1 MGHIEFRILGPLE
14 ILVDGAPVRIG
25 GRKERALLTLLAL
38 HAGEVLGP
46 DRLIEGLWGEA
57 PPASAMKTLQTYVV
71 HVRRAL
77 EQGAP
82 GAQSPILT
90 RARGYLLDVAAEGID
105 AGRFER
111 LVAEGRLALGE
122 RRYQAASDVL
132 REALSL
138 WRGGALADLDPDGPA
153 QAEIARL
160 DEERMR
166 ALEARIDA
174 DLGRGAHADVVPEL
188 QGLVA
193 VHPLRETLRAQLML
207 ALYRSGRQAEALDA
221 YQRAR
226 GLLVQELGIEP
237 GPTLRRLEEQIL
249 RQDAALDPNM
259 EPAGVHSTPG
269 AEELLKAADVALAGY
284 DWRGAYD
291 ALTRADAA
299 RPLDPEHL
307 ERLAESAW
315 WGGRGE
321 DCIAARERAYAG
333 YFERGDVLGSAR
345 TAIGLAEDHFHM
357 GAFAV
362 CRGWIGRAERL
373 LQDTGQTLELGH
385 LLRVKT
391 TIAFDLEGNTDL
403 ALDLAARTLAV
414 GLALGERDLQVIAL
428 QDKGRIL
435 VNLGSLAEG
444 MALIDEAMAAT
455 VGDELGPYATGIAYC
470 NTIITCES
478 LADYTRAGEWTE
490 AMLRWCE
497 RHARSGFPGVCRVFQ
512 AEILRLR
519 GRWQDAEET
528 ARRAAAELE
537 HVVPFYAGE
546 AWYEVG
552 ETRRRMGDL
561 GAAEEAFRRAHALG
575 REPSP
580 GLALLRLNQGEVEA
594 ASSLIR
600 QTIQQQAEHSL
611 NRMRNLPAQVEI
623 ALAAGNLGV
632 ARSSLDAMRETNA
645 RFGSSVM
652 AATCAQAEGAIQL
665 AEGAPLEAAE
675 RLREAIRLWRQAE
688 LPYEVA
694 CAQLLLARCYRDAG
708 DAERGMLEAHAAC
721 ASFVAL
727 GAMADLRSG
736 QELLSTMPPRSNATK

>member
-1 MGHIEFRILGPLE
+1 MEHIEFRILGPLE
-14 ILVDGAPVRIG
+14 ILVGGAPIRVG
-25 GRKERALLTLLAL
+25 GPKERALLTLLAL
-38 HAGEVLGP
+38 DTGEILSP

-57 PPASAMKTLQTYVV
+57 PPASAMKTLQTYVA
-71 HVRRAL
+71 HLRRAL

-82 GAQSPILT
+82 GARPRILT
-90 RARGYLLDVAAEGID
+90 RARGYLLDAPSEDID

-122 RRYQAASDVL
+122 RRYQAASNVL
-132 REALSL
+132 RQALSL
-138 WRGGALADLDPDGPA
+138 WRGSALADLDADGAA

-160 DEERMR
+160 DEERLR

-174 DLGRGAHADVVPEL
+174 DLGCGAHADVVPEL
-188 QGLVA
+188 QRLVA

-226 GLLVQELGIEP
+226 ALLVQELGIEP

-249 RQDAALDPNM
+249 RQDSALDRNA
-259 EPAGVHSTPG
+259 EPADVHSTPG
-269 AEELLKAADVALAGY
+269 AEELLQTAHVALARY
-284 DWRGAYD
+284 DWRGAHD
-291 ALTRADAA
+291 ALTRADAT

-307 ERLAESAW
+307 ERLAEAAW

-333 YFERGDVLGSAR
+333 YFEQGDVSGSAR
-345 TAIGLAEDHFHM
+345 AAIGLAEDHFHM

-373 LQDTGQTLELGH
+373 LQGVGQTVEYGH

-391 TIAFDLEGNTDL
+391 TIAFDLDGNTDL
-403 ALDLAARTLAV
+403 ALDLAAETLAI
-414 GLALGERDLQVIAL
+414 GLAVGERDLQVIAL

-444 MALIDEAMAAT
+444 MSLIDEAMAAT
-455 VGDELGPYATGIAYC
+455 VGDELGPYATGVAYC

-478 LADYTRAGEWTE
+478 LADYNRAGEWTE

-519 GRWQDAEET
+519 GRWRDAEET

-552 ETRRRMGDL
+552 ETRRRIGDL
-561 GAAEEAFRRAHALG
+561 AAAEEAFRRAHALG

-580 GLALLRLNQGEVEA
+580 GLALLRLAQGDVDA
-594 ASSLIR
+594 AFSLIR
-600 QTIQQQAEHSL
+600 ETVQQQAEHSL

-623 ALAAGNLGV
+623 ALAAGDLGV
-632 ARSSLDAMRETNA
+632 AHSSLDEMLETSA

-652 AATCAQAEGAIQL
+652 AAACAQAEGAIRL
-665 AEGAPLEAAE
+665 VEAAPLEAAE
-675 RLREAIRLWRQAE
+675 RVREAVRLWRKAE

-694 CAQLLLARCYRDAG
+694 CAQLLLARSYRDAG
-708 DAERGMLEAHAAC
+708 DRERATLEENAAR
-721 ASFVAL
+721 ASYDAL
-727 GAMADLRSG
+727 GAAADLR
-736 QELLSTMPPRSNATK
+736 